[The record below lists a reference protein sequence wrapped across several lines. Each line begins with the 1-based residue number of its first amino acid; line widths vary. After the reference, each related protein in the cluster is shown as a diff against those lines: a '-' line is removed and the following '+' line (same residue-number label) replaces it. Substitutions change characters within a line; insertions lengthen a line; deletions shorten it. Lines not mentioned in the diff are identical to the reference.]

1 MFRVIILLK
10 VFKIISISWIFFI
23 KSISRNYLLNYFQ
36 RLLLFWKS
44 YYLKIS
50 AWKVGIFQNCDSH
63 FPHMFGEPHQKDQT
77 SFSDYKSKQ
86 ILFHFPQPNSP
97 PQWTPFAS
105 NIKPRTPSI
114 QEDGLKTTVP
124 LPPASTP
131 GGPQRLRS
139 PLLLPSKPSQASRTM
154 TSSPPWCRRLPS
166 CSRAARSATA
176 SASTATPAT
185 RASPGLSAR
194 CSSTAAAPT
203 SALLEATTSSICPTL
218 FPATSLPTR
227 T

>member
-1 MFRVIILLK
+1 MRGKWVFSKIVIP
-10 VFKIISISWIFFI
+10 ISHTCLVNPTKRTKLAMSIF
-23 KSISRNYLLNYFQ
+23 
-36 RLLLFWKS
+36 
-44 YYLKIS
+44 S
-50 AWKVGIFQNCDSH
+50 A
-63 FPHMFGEPHQKDQT
+63 
-77 SFSDYKSKQ
+77 YKSKQ

-227 T
+227 TWKTIFSSPVTLIGST